1 VSGALEISA
10 APESIWLPSGW
21 VYDDVLE
28 RLAAAVPDEAELFEL
43 AKADGGFAYAD
54 LREFPAERFA
64 PLAAA
69 ARSTVREVLEAG
81 PEAGDDARSFA
92 QLVFGLSLLAGML
105 SADPRAGL
113 AAPAAGRLVLSP
125 TATWSAPG
133 PAYEL
138 VREHLAGAAWSASG
152 LLALRLLR
160 EDPDIGFLDAE
171 AFGDLL
177 FAVDW
182 MNERYAPQRNLV
194 AAADAYFTEV
204 APHIQ
209 ALFELVRADPRTP
222 AGWPP

>member
-1 VSGALEISA
+1 VSGALEISS
-10 APESIWLPSGW
+10 APEAIWFPSGW
-21 VYDDVLE
+21 VYDDVLD
-28 RLAAAVPDEAELFEL
+28 RLAAAVPAEAELFES

-54 LREFPAERFA
+54 LRVFSAERFA

-81 PEAGDDARSFA
+81 PEPGDDARSFA

-105 SADPRAGL
+105 SADPRAGVD
-113 AAPAAGRLVLSP
+113 APAPGRLVISP
-125 TATWSAPG
+125 DVSWNAPG
-133 PAYEL
+133 RAYEL
-138 VREHLAGAAWSASG
+138 ACEHLAGSAWSASG

-160 EDPDIGFLDAE
+160 EEPDVGFLDAE
-171 AFGDLL
+171 AFGSLL

-204 APHIQ
+204 GPHIGE
-209 ALFELVRADPRTP
+209 LFELIRADPRTP
-222 AGWPP
+222 EGWPP